1 MQIVT
6 VLSSELNNVIK
17 NQKGCICGLDCAH
30 NNKETEKEFMYEQE
44 IKMIM
49 KNEKGALWLMF
60 YRIQTDKMHRLICR
74 ITSSWLLGG
83 KEA

>member
-17 NQKGCICGLDCAH
+17 NQKGCSCGLVCAH

-49 KNEKGALWLMF
+49 KNEKGSIVANVL
-60 YRIQTDKMHRLICR
+60 
-74 ITSSWLLGG
+74 
-83 KEA
+83 